1 MNTIK
6 DRIKATRAQL
16 RIAVKQYNQA
26 KRILARLTTT
36 LATLEQR
43 HELARAKQKTKL
55 AKRK

>member
-16 RIAVKQYNQA
+16 RIAVKHYNQA
-26 KRILARLTTT
+26 KRILARLTTI

-43 HELARAKQKTKL
+43 HELARAKQKTKP